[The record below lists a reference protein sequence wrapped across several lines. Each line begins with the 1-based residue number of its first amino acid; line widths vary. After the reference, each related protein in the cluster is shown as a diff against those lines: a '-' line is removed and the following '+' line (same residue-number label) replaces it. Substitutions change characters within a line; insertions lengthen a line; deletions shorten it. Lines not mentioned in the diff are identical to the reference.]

1 MKRSTDRI
9 LTTHAGR
16 LTDYE
21 LTGATAMGSGTSMD
35 WESFSASI
43 RPEMTQ
49 IIRKQIDAGI
59 DVISDGELGKVGF
72 GFSYYGWRLN
82 GISSRPLREGEVSGR
97 FQYTNDRLEFADFYR
112 TMTGAGSTGSNER
125 MICDGPITYKGHD
138 LIKHEIATF
147 KVALQESGASPQ
159 EEFMCVLAPGWLEHF
174 LFNEYYK
181 TDEEF
186 LFAVADAMKYEYKA
200 IVDAGF
206 LLQLDDP
213 ALATKYDMIVPNPS
227 IEDYRKIAALRV
239 DALNHALEGI
249 PEDRVRYHV
258 CWGSWHGPH
267 AHDIPLKFIVDLV
280 LKVKA
285 QGYSVEAGNGR
296 HEHEWKVWKDVKL
309 PADKVLIPGVVS
321 HVSNTIEHPE
331 LVADRILRFASVVGK
346 ENVIAGTDCGM
357 GGRIHMQLGW
367 AKLKALADGAALASK
382 ELWP

>member
-16 LTDYE
+16 LTADGI
-21 LTGATAMGSGTSMD
+21 TGATAMGSGASMD
-35 WESFSASI
+35 WEAFSASI
-43 RPEMTQ
+43 RPAMTQ
-49 IIRKQIDAGI
+49 IIRQQTQAGI
-59 DVISDGELGKVGF
+59 DVISDGELGKVSF
-72 GFSYYGWRLN
+72 GFLYYGRRLN

-97 FQYTNDRLEFADFYR
+97 FLHTNDRLEFADFYR
-112 TMTGAGSTGSNER
+112 TMTGAGSAGSNER

-138 LIKHEIATF
+138 LIKHEIDTLKA
-147 KVALQESGASPQ
+147 ALQESRESPH
-159 EEFMCVLAPGWLEHF
+159 EAFMCVLAPGWLEHF

-186 LFAVADAMKYEYKA
+186 LFAVADAMKSEYQA

-227 IEDYRKIAALRV
+227 IAEYRKIAALRV

-267 AHDIPLKFIVDLV
+267 AHDIPLKDIVDLV

-331 LVADRILRFASVVGK
+331 LIADRLVRFANIVGK

-367 AKLKALADGAALASK
+367 AKLKALAKGAVLASK

>member
-1 MKRSTDRI
+1 MDRI
-9 LTTHAGR
+9 LTTYAGR

-21 LTGATAMGSGTSMD
+21 LTGATAMGRGAAVD
-35 WESFSASI
+35 RESFSASI
-43 RPEMTQ
+43 RSEMIQ
-49 IIRKQIDAGI
+49 IIRRQTQAGI
-59 DVISDGELGKVGF
+59 DIISDGELGKISV
-72 GFSYYGWRLN
+72 GFSYYGRRLT
-82 GISSRPLREGEVSGR
+82 GVSSRPLCEGEVSGR
-97 FQYTNDRLEFADFYR
+97 FLHTNDRLEFADFYR
-112 TMTGAGSTGSNER
+112 SMTGAGSRGANER

-138 LIKHEIATF
+138 LIKHDIETF
-147 KVALQESGASPQ
+147 KAALQESGESPQ
-159 EEFMCVLAPGWLEHF
+159 EAFMCVLAPGWLEHW

-181 TDEEF
+181 TEEEF
-186 LFAVADAMKYEYKA
+186 LFAIADAMRYEYKA

-227 IEDYRKIAALRV
+227 IEEYRKIAALRV
-239 DALNHALEGI
+239 DALNHALEDI
-249 PEDRVRYHV
+249 PEDRIRYHV

-267 AHDIPLKFIVDLV
+267 AHDIPLKYIVDLV

-285 QGYSVEAGNGR
+285 QGFSIEAGNAR

-321 HVSNTIEHPE
+321 HVTNIIEHPE

-382 ELWP
+382 ELWPSH

>member
-1 MKRSTDRI
+1 MKRSTHRI

-16 LTDYE
+16 LTTYE
-21 LTGATAMGSGTSMD
+21 ITGPTAMGSGTSMD

-49 IIRKQIDAGI
+49 IIRKQINAGI
-59 DVISDGELGKVGF
+59 DIISDGELGKVGF
-72 GFSYYGWRLN
+72 GFLYYGRRLN

-125 MICDGPITYKGHD
+125 MICAGPITYKGHD
-138 LIKHEIATF
+138 LIKHEIETF
-147 KVALQESGASPQ
+147 KAALQESGESPQ

-227 IEDYRKIAALRV
+227 IEEYRKIAALRI

-267 AHDIPLKFIVDLV
+267 AHDIPLKYIIDLV

-331 LVADRILRFASVVGK
+331 LVADRLLQFASVVGK